1 MSSATQSAAAASR
14 WGVISL
20 AVAAGVIAAM
30 QVGKV
35 PPTMPLIA
43 EDLALSRV
51 SSGLVASL
59 FFVVG
64 AIFGVAMGGVADR
77 FGELRVM
84 FAGLALLALGS
95 LLGGLIADSGVLLAT
110 RVIEGLG
117 FTAVAVAAPKIIS
130 VAARPADMLIAIGIW
145 STFMPLGMALIM
157 VFSPFMLDGIG
168 WQGVWLVN
176 AAVIAVFAGVLAI
189 GMRKERSNRA
199 GEGHAE
205 KSASASV
212 FDWAGVRL
220 LMARPGPWLLGLC
233 FALYTIQWFAIM
245 AWLPTFLVEAQGR
258 SLASASL
265 FAALVVFANILGNL
279 SAGWLLHRGVARW
292 LLVAAAFV
300 VGAVTGA
307 LIFSGAIG
315 MEAQIPLAIVFS
327 TFTGLL
333 PSACLAGAVMH
344 APSPAQNAM
353 SNGFVIQGSTIG
365 SLLGPPI
372 LGALAAS
379 FGNWENFW
387 WVMLIGPTFGLVVTM
402 GLRSAERRLVEVK

>member
-1 MSSATQSAAAASR
+1 MSSGPQSAVAASR
-14 WGVISL
+14 WGVIAL

-35 PPTMPLIA
+35 PPTLPLIA

-59 FFVVG
+59 FFAVG
-64 AIFGVAMGGVADR
+64 AVFGVAIGGVADR
-77 FGELRVM
+77 FDELRVM

-117 FTAVAVAAPKIIS
+117 YTAVAVTAPKIIA
-130 VAARPADMLIAIGIW
+130 VAARPADMVIAIGIW

-157 VFSPFMLDGIG
+157 VLSPLMLDGIG

-176 AAVIAVFAGVLAI
+176 AAVIAVFAGVLAV
-189 GMRKERSNRA
+189 GMRKERSGGAGDGRA
-199 GEGHAE
+199 AQT
-205 KSASASV
+205 AAAPV
-212 FDWAGVRL
+212 FDWAGVRI

-245 AWLPTFLVEAQGR
+245 AWLPTFLVETQGR
-258 SLASASL
+258 SLTSASL
-265 FAALVVFANILGNL
+265 FAALVVFANISGNL
-279 SAGWLLHRGVARW
+279 GAGWLLHLGVARW
-292 LLVAAAFV
+292 LLIAVAFV

-307 LIFSGAIG
+307 LIFSGGIG
-315 MEAQIPLAIVFS
+315 VEANIPLAVVFS
-327 TFTGLL
+327 AFTGLL
-333 PSACLAGAVMH
+333 PSACIAGAAMH
-344 APSPAQNAM
+344 APTQAQNAM

-365 SLLGPPI
+365 SLLGPPV

-387 WVMLIGPTFGLVVTM
+387 WVMLIGPAIGLFVTA
-402 GLRSAERRLVEVK
+402 GLRGAERRLTEAR